1 MDNAIAAA
9 GEVTAKS
16 LYDLCESFSGGE
28 GFPEGSVVRH
38 FQLTADALEP
48 GEQVIG
54 SFIGLHNYLKASEH
68 DGEFA
73 FVITNKRII
82 IARQLASRKIFQT
95 IDLAD
100 ISSVELTQK
109 TFIARITL
117 NTVSGLVYVGMKRKK
132 GPYVQEWLNEAVAG
146 VKVAA

>member
-38 FQLTADALEP
+38 FQLTADALAP
-48 GEQVIG
+48 GERVIG
-54 SFIGLHNYLKASEH
+54 AFIGLHNYLKASEH

-73 FVITNKRII
+73 FVITDRRIL

-95 IDLAD
+95 IFLAD
-100 ISSVELTQK
+100 INGVSLTQK
-109 TFIARITL
+109 TFMARIAL
-117 NTVSGLVYVGMKRKK
+117 DAANGPVYIGMKRKK
-132 GPYVQEWLNEAVAG
+132 GTYVQEWLNEALAG
-146 VKVAA
+146 AKATA